1 MKPIPWICAYAQE
14 FTETPLYLI
23 LKQIGNIR
31 GSRAYSLA
39 FVFLVVLFHLVRLVT
54 AQRAIMVTY
63 RILGNDA

>member
-1 MKPIPWICAYAQE
+1 MPS
-14 FTETPLYLI
+14 L
-23 LKQIGNIR
+23 
-31 GSRAYSLA
+31 YSLA